1 MLADLLAFM
10 GRLGIPT
17 GRQMSPADRQFLM
30 RSLATHLHVSYFD
43 YDEGQRIRASY
54 DPVILRARSLLAQA
68 AGLMDKSQIPVS

>member
-1 MLADLLAFM
+1 MLADLLTFM

-17 GRQMSPADRQFLM
+17 GPQIPAEDRQFLM
-30 RSLATHLHVSYFD
+30 RALATHLHVSYFD

-68 AGLMDKSQIPVS
+68 ARLMEKSQIPVS